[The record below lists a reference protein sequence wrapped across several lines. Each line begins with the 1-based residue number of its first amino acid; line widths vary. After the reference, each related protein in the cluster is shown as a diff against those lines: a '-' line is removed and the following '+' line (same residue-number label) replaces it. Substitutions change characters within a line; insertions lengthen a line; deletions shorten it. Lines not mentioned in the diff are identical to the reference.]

1 MVFSLTFLIAQF
13 IMTSPKHITKSS
25 EYDAV
30 KNWLGDGLIMSK
42 GTYKR
47 TVISSG
53 NLIITCSL
61 GNKWMSRRKV
71 LTPAFH
77 FKVLDQFIEV
87 FDRNSNILVEIL
99 GKCQETDA
107 VDIYPHITMAALD
120 IICGEGCD
128 GISLSILNLFI
139 PLNSSA
145 ETSMGVSVN
154 SQLNS
159 ESKYC
164 RAVKL

>member
-53 NLIITCSL
+53 NLIITCFL

-107 VDIYPHITMAALD
+107 VDIYPLITMAALD
-120 IICGEGCD
+120 IICGKWVEF
-128 GISLSILNLFI
+128 SLSS
-139 PLNSSA
+139 P
-145 ETSMGVSVN
+145 
-154 SQLNS
+154 
-159 ESKYC
+159 
-164 RAVKL
+164 

>member
-1 MVFSLTFLIAQF
+1 MRKCLESISNARVHGFCGGSKDLGGNVIRDLVRWCSLSYISDCKQF

-42 GTYKR
+42 GSYKR

-53 NLIITCSL
+53 NLIITCFL

-107 VDIYPHITMAALD
+107 VDIYPLITMAALD
-120 IICGEGCD
+120 IICGKWVEF
-128 GISLSILNLFI
+128 SLSS
-139 PLNSSA
+139 P
-145 ETSMGVSVN
+145 
-154 SQLNS
+154 
-159 ESKYC
+159 
-164 RAVKL
+164 